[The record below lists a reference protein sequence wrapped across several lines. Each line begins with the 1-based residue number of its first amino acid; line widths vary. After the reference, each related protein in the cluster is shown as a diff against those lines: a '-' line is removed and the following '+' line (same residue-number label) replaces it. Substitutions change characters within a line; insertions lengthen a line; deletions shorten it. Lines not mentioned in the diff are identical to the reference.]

1 MEELKIINNLNDI
14 KVFTD
19 PYRLMILKNY
29 YEVGK
34 SATVK
39 QIADRMGE
47 TPAKVHYHVKKML
60 KAEILEPE
68 HEEVV
73 NGIIAKYYIPTA
85 KKFEIANDNIDSD
98 AINKLVGNKKNLA
111 ADVIDQF
118 KKTFTNNLTNDV
130 NKGMLVSSKL
140 YLNRE
145 DLKMLED
152 FLKELQSKYVDGSQ
166 ETEEYEFFCGMIKS
180 T

>member
-1 MEELKIINNLNDI
+1 MEDLKIIDNLNDI

-29 YEVGK
+29 YEKGK

-39 QIADRMGE
+39 QIADMMGE

-60 KAEILEPE
+60 KAEILELE
-68 HEEVV
+68 HEEII

-85 KKFEIANDNIDSD
+85 KKFEISNDNIDSEV
-98 AINKLVGNKKNLA
+98 INKLVGNNRNFA

-118 KKTFTNNLTNDV
+118 KSTFTKNLGNES
-130 NKGMLVSSKL
+130 NKGILISSKL

-145 DLKMLED
+145 DAEKLEE
-152 FLKELQSKYVDGSQ
+152 FLKELQNKHNEKDLKC
-166 ETEEYEFFCGMIKS
+166 EEYEFFCGMIKS
-180 T
+180 I